1 MADLEVH
8 FPTDQ
13 SVGVIHPYED
23 HHRCSDPQCGLD
35 LLRIHQK
42 RTIAG
47 GDENLCGCPGR
58 SWPRSPRAASMPLS
72 SVHWRSGTCSA
83 RTSGRALAIHIFRAP
98 VDEDN
103 IVALQRCSR
112 IGDNAGRCQR
122 EPGVGVASVELTRQ
136 KLTDP
141 LATRRGWV
149 IASHRC
155 RQRIKAAAIL
165 VRGYGFGATQRRGW
179 STLSGPGRRRSSRP
193 RRGRQP
199 RADTTADLGVKPS
212 LESRGF

>member
-1 MADLEVH
+1 MRITIGVPTRSAVSISCEFIRNAPSPVATRTFAAARGDLGRDRPGQRPCHCRVSIG
-8 FPTDQ
+8 DQ
-13 SVGVIHPYED
+13 ARVRLVRRVEPGHP
-23 HHRCSDPQCGLD
+23 HLQGA
-35 LLRIHQK
+35 RI
-42 RTIAG
+42 
-47 GDENLCGCPGR
+47 
-58 SWPRSPRAASMPLS
+58 
-72 SVHWRSGTCSA
+72 
-83 RTSGRALAIHIFRAP
+83 
-98 VDEDN
+98 DEDN

-179 STLSGPGRRRSSRP
+179 STLSGPGRRPSSRP